1 MRKPVNLFDR
11 GEVTSFSRNSYE
23 VVFSVFMIAL
33 AYFYRDSPLIVY
45 PRILYFFLL
54 LLASN
59 FAFNRLLRERNSVS
73 LWLLDTILLANFWII
88 TGVLYCSGGGMSS
101 FWVLYLLPVFGA
113 SLMASLKDAYG
124 IVLLCALALA
134 VFSWPL
140 STADIAGLLAYF
152 VKLAVL
158 AFSAGIVYST
168 AQSKKRVEAGL
179 AFKRGQVDQ
188 LEKKL
193 TETNLDLVKSA
204 SAGEVGTLV
213 SGVLHDI
220 GNSITVILLS
230 AQILSADDE
239 SGNKDLAR
247 ILKAARFAK
256 GMLSNALSIVRGQE
270 YAFEPV
276 LLSDAAETAALLTG
290 YAALKK
296 GVALEVDVHAGL
308 PPLRASRVHIERLMI
323 NAVIN
328 AISFVPKESG
338 KVTLAAR
345 PADGGVLLEVTDN
358 GPGFPEKMIN
368 DGVKAFGT
376 TRKEAGGTGLGLFV
390 CDQIAARHGGRM
402 TISNIPGG
410 GAKVVFFLPLAGPK
424 QEF

>member
-1 MRKPVNLFDR
+1 MTKFSKTLDR

-59 FAFNRLLRERNSVS
+59 FVFNRLLRERSTVS
-73 LWLLDTILLANFWII
+73 LWALDTILLANFWII
-88 TGVLYCSGGGMSS
+88 TGVMYCSGGARSS

-113 SLMASLKDAYG
+113 SLMASLKDAFG
-124 IVLLCALALA
+124 IVFLCVLSLA

-140 STADIAGLLAYF
+140 STSDIAVLLAF
-152 VKLAVL
+152 SIKIAVL
-158 AFSAGIVYST
+158 VFSAGIVYTT

-179 AFKRGQVDQ
+179 AFKRGQVDL
-188 LEKKL
+188 LEKRL

-213 SGVLHDI
+213 SGVMHDI
-220 GNSITVILLS
+220 GNSMTVIMLS
-230 AQILSADDE
+230 AQLLSADDE
-239 SGNKDLAR
+239 TGNKDLAR
-247 ILKAARFAK
+247 IMKASRFAK
-256 GMLSNALSIVRGQE
+256 GMISNALSIVRGQE
-270 YAFEPV
+270 YVFEPV
-276 LLSDAAETAALLTG
+276 QLGDAAETAALLTDYTLRKKG
-290 YAALKK
+290 AALELDMR
-296 GVALEVDVHAGL
+296 ADL
-308 PPLRASRVHIERLMI
+308 PQVNASLVHIERLMM

-328 AISFVPKESG
+328 AVSFVPDAGG
-338 KVTLAAR
+338 KVRLSAR
-345 PADGGVLLEVTDN
+345 PAEGGILIEITDN

-368 DGVKAFGT
+368 EGIKAFGT

-390 CDQIAARHGGRM
+390 CDQIAARHGGRL
-402 TISNIPGG
+402 TIGNVPGG
-410 GAKVVFFLPLAGPK
+410 GAKVGVFLPLNGPG
-424 QEF
+424 